1 MKNEILRGTP
11 ASPSIAIGKSFVYS
25 PKQVVL
31 SSLREKKDTAEEI
44 ELFEKARKMA
54 LRQLRNLRIELKKA
68 SDPISSKLIDV
79 QILFLQDPLFL
90 NSVEKRI
97 KVKKESAEEAI
108 VNFSQ
113 SLEKDFRDIPNS
125 YIAERYL
132 DVKDIIER
140 LLKYL

>member
-1 MKNEILRGTP
+1 MKNKILRGTP

-25 PKQVVL
+25 PKQIVL
-31 SSLREKKDTAEEI
+31 SSLREKKDASEEI

-68 SDPISSKLIDV
+68 SDPISSRLIDV

-97 KVKKESAEEAI
+97 RVKKESAEEAV

-140 LLKYL
+140 LLKN